1 VEGIGRARERGL
13 EPFEAATQ
21 ALRALGPA
29 LLGTTATTVIVLL
42 PLMWLEGVVGR
53 FFTALAV
60 TLSAAV
66 VLSLVVAVSIV
77 PIAAIAWLKSGPRA
91 GQGSQLGVL
100 YARLA
105 RPMFAHPFRVAAIAA
120 AMLAL
125 GIVGA
130 LRVSS
135 GFLPT
140 MDEGAFVLDYYLP
153 AGTSL
158 GDTDSV
164 ASRIEALLGQLPEIE
179 SWSRR
184 TGAELG
190 PSAATLVNR
199 GDIMVRLRP
208 QAQRQRSADE
218 IVTELRAQ
226 LLADVPEARVEFVQ
240 VLQDVLNDLSGAPRP
255 IELKLFGDDD
265 ATLRQAALV
274 IAEAMHDLPGLVD
287 VYQGFEDETPE
298 LRLRVDLAA
307 TARAGLTSD
316 GLAKELDAA
325 LHGVVAGILRRP
337 DRTIGIRVRF
347 PDALRFDPEQLT
359 RVPIVTP
366 AGAVIPLASLALAQR
381 DGTATVLTR
390 ESLRPVVVLTADHE
404 GRDLGAVVRE
414 VKQKLAGL
422 TLPPG
427 VLLELGGQYEGQQD
441 TLRQLSL
448 VMIFGVLAVSI
459 VLLMQFRR
467 ASLVLVVL
475 ASVPLALGGAIDAL
489 WLTRTALNAS
499 SLMGCVLLVGLV
511 VKNGI
516 LLLEHFET
524 GLAGGSDVMQA
535 MLEAGGVRARPIVM
549 TTLAT
554 VAGLA
559 PLALGLGA
567 GAELQRPLAIAVI
580 GGLVVSTAVTLFLTP
595 ALVLLFSR
603 RSQSS

>member
-1 VEGIGRARERGL
+1 
-13 EPFEAATQ
+13 
-21 ALRALGPA
+21 
-29 LLGTTATTVIVLL
+29 
-42 PLMWLEGVVGR
+42 
-53 FFTALAV
+53 
-60 TLSAAV
+60 
-66 VLSLVVAVSIV
+66 
-77 PIAAIAWLKSGPRA
+77 
-91 GQGSQLGVL
+91 
-100 YARLA
+100 
-105 RPMFAHPFRVAAIAA
+105 
-120 AMLAL
+120 
-125 GIVGA
+125 
-130 LRVSS
+130 
-135 GFLPT
+135 
-140 MDEGAFVLDYYLP
+140 
-153 AGTSL
+153 
-158 GDTDSV
+158 
-164 ASRIEALLGQLPEIE
+164 
-179 SWSRR
+179 
-184 TGAELG
+184 
-190 PSAATLVNR
+190 
-199 GDIMVRLRP
+199 
-208 QAQRQRSADE
+208 
-218 IVTELRAQ
+218 
-226 LLADVPEARVEFVQ
+226 VEFVQ

-265 ATLRQAALV
+265 TTLRQAALQ
-274 IAEAMHDLPGLVD
+274 IAEALHDVPGLVD

-316 GLAKELDAA
+316 GLASQLDAA

-359 RVPIVTP
+359 HVPIVVP
-366 AGAVIPLASLALAQR
+366 GGAVIPLASLAQSQR
-381 DGTATVLTR
+381 EGTATVLTR

-404 GRDLGAVVRE
+404 DRDLGAVVRDI
-414 VKQKLAGL
+414 KQKLAGL
-422 TLPPG
+422 TLPQG

-448 VMIFGVLAVSI
+448 VMVFGILAVTI

-524 GLAGGSDVMQA
+524 SLATGSDARAA
-535 MLEAGGVRARPIVM
+535 MLEAGAVRARPIVM

-554 VAGLA
+554 VAGLS

-580 GGLVVSTAVTLFLTP
+580 GGLVISTAVTLFLTP
-595 ALVLLFSR
+595 ALVLLFSK
-603 RSQSS
+603 RSAST